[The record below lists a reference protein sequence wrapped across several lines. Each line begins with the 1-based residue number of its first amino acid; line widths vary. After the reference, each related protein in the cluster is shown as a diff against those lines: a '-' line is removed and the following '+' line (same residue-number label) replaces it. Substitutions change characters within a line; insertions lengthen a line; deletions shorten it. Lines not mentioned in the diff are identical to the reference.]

1 MKVVDN
7 FGTDF
12 VIIENP
18 VEYLNAFIW
27 LTTTKM
33 QDIWEDETKQKYIS
47 GLSSAVSKVEFD
59 IPYFPKAP
67 NKSEYWKAYAW
78 VWNYLP
84 IDALK
89 WDYIHFRMNSINEYE
104 YPPIPKVLY
113 DFYLTHKDLV
123 DYHEVAQ

>member
-33 QDIWEDETKQKYIS
+33 QDIGKMKLNRNIF
-47 GLSSAVSKVEFD
+47 L
-59 IPYFPKAP
+59 
-67 NKSEYWKAYAW
+67 
-78 VWNYLP
+78 
-84 IDALK
+84 
-89 WDYIHFRMNSINEYE
+89 
-104 YPPIPKVLY
+104 
-113 DFYLTHKDLV
+113 DLV
-123 DYHEVAQ
+123 LQFQK